1 MEVLQLTDI
10 SKSYG
15 TVQVLSGV
23 TLRCERGI
31 SLCLAGANAAGKTT
45 LLTIAAGLQK
55 ADSGTVTQDG
65 SIGFIP
71 QESALLEDLSVREN
85 LMLWYAACGRSNR
98 EIFGAASVERKL
110 GLEKFAKKRIKT
122 LSGGYRKRAD
132 FACALAKN
140 PDYLLMDE
148 PFTALDLTSR
158 VEITGMLRELCGQG
172 KGILFSSHD
181 PDAIAGAADRAVVLR
196 GGKIIRDEALLNQAE
211 RGPQIIGLLTN
222 IAVSEGIPNL

>member
-1 MEVLQLTDI
+1 MEVLELTDI

-15 TVQVLSGV
+15 TVPVLSGV
-23 TLRCERGI
+23 TLCCDRGV
-31 SLCLAGANAAGKTT
+31 SLCLVGANAAGKTT
-45 LLTIAAGLQK
+45 LLTIAAGLKK
-55 ADSGTVTQDG
+55 ADSGRVKLDG
-65 SIGFIP
+65 SVGFIP

-98 EIFGAASVERKL
+98 EIFGPASVERKL
-110 GLEKFAKKRIKT
+110 GLEKFSKKQVKT
-122 LSGGYRKRAD
+122 LSGGYRKRTD

-158 VEITGMLRELCGQG
+158 IEITAMLRELRDQG

-181 PDAIAGAADRAVVLR
+181 PDAIAGAADCAAVLQ
-196 GGKIIRDEALLNQAE
+196 GGKIVRNEVLFKQAE

-222 IAVSEGIPNL
+222 IAGSNADSM